1 MYFMAPMSS
10 YRFEA
15 TGRFSPV
22 KVDPNALTRFLLLFG
37 KLNGRRIQSG
47 TPFLV
52 TRTPLRAVL

>member
-1 MYFMAPMSS
+1 MSS